1 MLMKNH
7 WPIRQSAWSNDDLG
21 FSLVIIVFGLLFFIP
36 FNGGVPLFDWDEINF
51 AEAAREMLVSHDY
64 LGVQINFLP
73 FWEKPPLFIWMQAL
87 SMKAFGVNAFAAR
100 FPNAIGGIVSL
111 LVLYHMGRKAF
122 DRRFARLWVL
132 FYAGSLLPFFYFKS
146 GIIDPWFNLF
156 ILLGIWFLIKYV
168 SRSTLVDA
176 FVSSLFTGAA
186 ILTKGPVGLLIVGLT
201 AFIWMLVSRNWKL
214 LLNGKFLLV
223 YLLGVVLAG
232 GSWFFLQALEGRSYL
247 IVDFFNYQVRL
258 FSTQDAGHGG
268 FLLYHFVVLLFGVF
282 PASVF
287 ALPAFR
293 KFSDQHPMH
302 LLTRNWMMILF
313 WTVLILFTIVKTKI
327 VHYSSM
333 CYYPLTFL
341 AAYYVWKN
349 WDKKP
354 LLPKWGNWL
363 FGIFAV
369 LDGSLIILLS
379 VFVKFKDQIIAKGWI
394 HDPYAVANMQASVH
408 WSGYEFLIGVFMIVA
423 LLASFFMIKKKMWRL
438 IAITASM
445 VISMM
450 LAMIVLVPKVEGYS
464 QHAAIAFYQEKA
476 QEDCYVETWGFK
488 SYAQYF
494 YTNKPLPENRKS
506 LDKDW
511 LLKGVVDKPV
521 YMVTKITSANEFQQ
535 KFPGFR
541 RLYEKNG
548 FVFFKREK

>member
-1 MLMKNH
+1 MTSQVSFKK
-7 WPIRQSAWSNDDLG
+7 QTWSNEDLW
-21 FSLVIIVFGLLFFIP
+21 FSLAIVVFGSLFFIP

-73 FWEKPPLFIWMQAL
+73 FWEKPPLFIWMQVLA
-87 SMKAFGVNAFAAR
+87 MKAFGVNAFAAR
-100 FPNAIGGIVSL
+100 FPDAIGGIVSL
-111 LVLYHMGRKAF
+111 LALYHMGRKVF
-122 DRRFARLWVL
+122 DRGFARLWVL
-132 FYAGSLLPFFYFKS
+132 FYGGSLLPFFYFKS

-156 ILLGIWFLIKYV
+156 MLLGIWFLIKYV
-168 SRSTLVDA
+168 NRKAFLDV

-201 AFIWMLVSRNWKL
+201 AFIWMVYRKQWKL
-214 LLNGKFLLV
+214 FLNGKFLLL
-223 YLLGVVLAG
+223 YLLGVVLVG

-268 FLLYHFVVLLFGVF
+268 FLFYHFVVLLLGVF

-293 KFSDQHPMH
+293 RFTDQDIKQQLMRH
-302 LLTRNWMMILF
+302 WMMILF

-349 WDKKP
+349 RDAEN
-354 LLPKWGNWL
+354 LLPKWGNGL
-363 FGIFAV
+363 FVLLTV
-369 LDGSLIILLS
+369 LDGGLIILLS
-379 VFVKFKDQIIAKGWI
+379 VFVQFKDRIIALGWI
-394 HDPYAVANMQASVH
+394 RDPFAVANLQAQVH
-408 WSGYEFLIGVFMIVA
+408 WSGYEFLIGVFWIVA
-423 LLASFFMIKKKMWRL
+423 LLASFFMIRKKMLR
-438 IAITASM
+438 IAAITVSM
-445 VISMM
+445 VVSMT
-450 LAMIVLVPKVEGYS
+450 LAMLVLVPKVEGYS

-476 QEDCYVETWGFK
+476 REDCYVETWGFK

-494 YTNKPLPENRKS
+494 YTNKPLPANRKC
-506 LDKDW
+506 LDKTW
-511 LLKGVVDKPV
+511 LLTGPVDKPV
-521 YMVTKITSANEFQQ
+521 YMVTKITAANEFQ
-535 KFPGFR
+535 KRYPAFR

-548 FVFFKREK
+548 FVFFKREG

>member
-1 MLMKNH
+1 MRKKLYDKTGLKN
-7 WPIRQSAWSNDDLG
+7 RTDLW
-21 FSLVIIVFGLLFFIP
+21 FSLAIVAFGLLFFIP

-64 LGVQINFLP
+64 LGVQINFMP
-73 FWEKPPLFIWMQAL
+73 FWEKPPLFIWMQVLA
-87 SMKAFGVNAFAAR
+87 MKAFGVNAFAAR
-100 FPNAIGGIVSL
+100 FPDAIGGIISL
-111 LVLYHMGRKAF
+111 LVLYYMGRKAF
-122 DRRFARLWVL
+122 DRRFAQLWVL
-132 FYAGSLLPFFYFKS
+132 FYASSLLPFFYFKS

-156 ILLGIWFLIKYV
+156 MLLGIWFLIKYV
-168 SRSTLVDA
+168 SRKTLVDA

-201 AFIWMLVSRNWKL
+201 AFIWMLMSRNWKL
-214 LLNGKFLLV
+214 FLNGKFLLL
-223 YLLGVVLAG
+223 YLLGVVLVG

-268 FLLYHFVVLLFGVF
+268 FLLYHFVVLLLGVF

-293 KFSDQHPMH
+293 KFSDLQPVHR
-302 LLTRNWMMILF
+302 LTRSWMMILF

-349 WDKKP
+349 WNQKK

-363 FGIFAV
+363 FGILTV

-379 VFVKFKDQIIAKGWI
+379 VFIKFKDQIIAKGWI
-394 HDPYAVANMQASVH
+394 HDPYAVANMQARVH
-408 WSGYEFLIGVFMIVA
+408 WSGYEFLIGVFMIFA
-423 LLASFFMIKKKMWRL
+423 LLASFFLIKKKMWRL
-438 IAITASM
+438 TAITASM
-445 VISMM
+445 VISMT

-464 QHAAIAFYQEKA
+464 QHAAISFYQEKA
-476 QEDCYVETWGFK
+476 HEDCYVETWGFK

-506 LDKDW
+506 LDKSW
-511 LLKGVVDKPV
+511 LLNGAVDKPV
-521 YMVTKITSANEFQQ
+521 YMVTKITAANEFQQ
-535 KFPGFR
+535 KYPEFI
-541 RLYEKNG
+541 RLYDKNG

>member
-1 MLMKNH
+1 MTSQVSFKK
-7 WPIRQSAWSNDDLG
+7 QTWSNEDLW
-21 FSLVIIVFGLLFFIP
+21 FSLAIVVFGSLFFIP

-73 FWEKPPLFIWMQAL
+73 FWEKPPLFIWMQVLA
-87 SMKAFGVNAFAAR
+87 MKAFGVNAFAAR
-100 FPNAIGGIVSL
+100 FPDAIGGIVSL
-111 LVLYHMGRKAF
+111 LALYHMGRKVF
-122 DRRFARLWVL
+122 DRGFARLWVL
-132 FYAGSLLPFFYFKS
+132 FYGGSLLPFFYFKS

-156 ILLGIWFLIKYV
+156 MLLGIWFLIKYV
-168 SRSTLVDA
+168 NRKAFLDA

-201 AFIWMLVSRNWKL
+201 AFIWMVYRKQWKL
-214 LLNGKFLLV
+214 FLNGKFLLL
-223 YLLGVVLAG
+223 YLLGVVLVG

-268 FLLYHFVVLLFGVF
+268 FLFYHFVVLLLGVF

-293 KFSDQHPMH
+293 RFTDQDIKQQLMRH
-302 LLTRNWMMILF
+302 WMMILF

-349 WDKKP
+349 RDAEA
-354 LLPKWGNWL
+354 LLPKWGNGL
-363 FGIFAV
+363 FVLLTV
-369 LDGSLIILLS
+369 LDGGLIILLS
-379 VFVKFKDQIIAKGWI
+379 VFVQFKDRIIALGWI
-394 HDPYAVANMQASVH
+394 RDPFAVANLQAQVH
-408 WSGYEFLIGVFMIVA
+408 WSGYEFLIGVFWIVA
-423 LLASFFMIKKKMWRL
+423 LLASFFMIRKKMLR
-438 IAITASM
+438 IAAITVSM
-445 VISMM
+445 VVSMT
-450 LAMIVLVPKVEGYS
+450 LAMLVLVPKVEGYS

-476 QEDCYVETWGFK
+476 REDCYVETWGFK

-494 YTNKPLPENRKS
+494 YTNKPLPANRKC
-506 LDKDW
+506 LDKTW
-511 LLKGVVDKPV
+511 LLTGPVDKPV
-521 YMVTKITSANEFQQ
+521 YMVTKITAANEFQ
-535 KFPGFR
+535 KRYPAFR

-548 FVFFKREK
+548 FVFFKREG

>member
-1 MLMKNH
+1 MTSQVSFKK
-7 WPIRQSAWSNDDLG
+7 QTWSNEDLW
-21 FSLVIIVFGLLFFIP
+21 FSLAIVVFGSLFFIP

-73 FWEKPPLFIWMQAL
+73 FWEKPPLFIWMQVLA
-87 SMKAFGVNAFAAR
+87 MKAFGVNAFAAR
-100 FPNAIGGIVSL
+100 FPDAIGGIVSL
-111 LVLYHMGRKAF
+111 LALYHMGRKVF
-122 DRRFARLWVL
+122 DRGFARLWVL
-132 FYAGSLLPFFYFKS
+132 FYGGSLLPFFYFKS

-156 ILLGIWFLIKYV
+156 MLLGIWFLIKYV
-168 SRSTLVDA
+168 NRKAFLDA

-201 AFIWMLVSRNWKL
+201 AFIWMVYRKQWKL
-214 LLNGKFLLV
+214 FLNGKFLLL
-223 YLLGVVLAG
+223 YLLGVVLVG

-268 FLLYHFVVLLFGVF
+268 FLFYHFVVLLLGVF

-293 KFSDQHPMH
+293 RFTDQDIKQQLMRH
-302 LLTRNWMMILF
+302 WMMILF

-349 WDKKP
+349 RDAEN
-354 LLPKWGNWL
+354 LLPKWGNGL
-363 FGIFAV
+363 FVLLTV
-369 LDGSLIILLS
+369 LDGGLIILLS
-379 VFVKFKDQIIAKGWI
+379 VFVQFKDRIIALGWI
-394 HDPYAVANMQASVH
+394 RDPFAVANLQAQVH
-408 WSGYEFLIGVFMIVA
+408 WSGYEFLIGVFWIVA
-423 LLASFFMIKKKMWRL
+423 LLASFFMIRKKMLR
-438 IAITASM
+438 IAAITVSM
-445 VISMM
+445 VVSMT
-450 LAMIVLVPKVEGYS
+450 LAMLVLVPKVEGYS

-476 QEDCYVETWGFK
+476 REDCYVETWGFK

-494 YTNKPLPENRKS
+494 YTNKPLPANRKC
-506 LDKDW
+506 LDKTW
-511 LLKGVVDKPV
+511 LLTGPVDKPV
-521 YMVTKITSANEFQQ
+521 YMVTKITAANEFQ
-535 KFPGFR
+535 KRYPAFR

-548 FVFFKREK
+548 FVFFKREG